1 MKILHLVGQRE
12 DFGGILSVIRSL
24 HQVGPSNCYQH
35 SVWVHKEYKETRD
48 PILDYQYGRFIISD
62 SRSHFLIFFT
72 SALAFL
78 GVRRLLN
85 RESFDVIH
93 AHTRGGLIVALF
105 VSWLMRRPVL
115 FTNHTFARRTGFYRW
130 IARRKRMTTVLLNPA
145 MAKHYC
151 LVINEPRSWIVFSG
165 CADNFLDKQLADNF
179 WSSTAPKA
187 KLKLVGM
194 GSVVRWKGWH
204 LLVQAMAKLPL
215 EMRSRVEF
223 HLWGPEQQDV
233 DSQAFSNELK
243 DFISQNNLQEA
254 VFLHGATN
262 KVVESLQSGH
272 FVVVASENEPCSVS
286 LMESLALGIPALAA
300 RSGGNVD
307 IVKDGETGILF
318 DNGSVEDLKKKII
331 SILTGE
337 VKLRPAVEIRD
348 SVRGW
353 AASAMTEKYN
363 RIYDHMAQINSNKL

>member
-12 DFGGILSVIRSL
+12 DIGGILSVVRSL
-24 HQVGPSNCYQH
+24 HQVGPSNRYQH
-35 SVWVHKEYKETRD
+35 SVWVHKQYIETRE
-48 PILDYQYGRFIISD
+48 PILDYRNGRFIISD

-72 SALAFL
+72 SVLAFL
-78 GVRRLLN
+78 GVRRILKQ
-85 RESFDVIH
+85 ESFDVIH

-105 VSWLMRRPVL
+105 ISWLMRRPVL

-130 IARRKRMTTVLLNPA
+130 ISRRKRMTTVLLNPA
-145 MAKHYC
+145 MAKHYS
-151 LVINEPRSWIVFSG
+151 LTIDEPRSWVVFSG
-165 CADNFLDKQLADNF
+165 CADNFLDKQLAENF
-179 WSSTAPKA
+179 WSSAAPKA

-194 GSVVRWKGWH
+194 GSIVRWKGWH
-204 LLVQAMAKLPL
+204 LPIQAIARLPL

-223 HLWGPEQQDV
+223 HLWGPEQQDS

-243 DFISQNNLQEA
+243 EFISQNNLQEA

-286 LMESLALGIPALAA
+286 LMESLALGLPALAA

-318 DNGSVEDLKKKII
+318 ENGSAEDLKNKII

-337 VKLRPAVEIRD
+337 VKLRQSVEIRD

-363 RIYDHMAQINSNKL
+363 RIYDHMAQISSNKL

>member
-24 HQVGPSNCYQH
+24 HQVGPSTSYQH
-35 SVWVHKEYKETRD
+35 LVWVHKEYKETRE
-48 PILDYQYGRFIISD
+48 PTLNYRYGRFIISD
-62 SRSHFLIFFT
+62 ASSHLLIFF
-72 SALAFL
+72 SSVLAFL
-78 GVRRLLN
+78 DVRCLLR

-105 VSWLMRRPVL
+105 VSWFMRKPVV

-145 MAKHYC
+145 MAKHYS
-151 LVINEPRSWIVFSG
+151 LAINEPRSWIVFSG

-243 DFISQNNLQEA
+243 DFIGQNNLQEA

>member
-24 HQVGPSNCYQH
+24 HQVSPSTSYQH
-35 SVWVHKEYKETRD
+35 SVWVHKEYKETRE
-48 PILDYQYGRFIISD
+48 PILNYRYGRFIISD
-62 SRSHFLIFFT
+62 ASSHLLIFF
-72 SALAFL
+72 SSVLAFL
-78 GVRRLLN
+78 DVRCLLR

-105 VSWLMRRPVL
+105 VSWFMRKPVL

-145 MAKHYC
+145 MAKHYS
-151 LVINEPRSWIVFSG
+151 LAIDEPRSWVVFSG
-165 CADNFLDKQLADNF
+165 CADVFLDKQLAENF
-179 WSSTAPKA
+179 WLSSASKA

-204 LLVQAMAKLPL
+204 LPIQAIAKLPL
-215 EMRSRVEF
+215 KMRSRVEF
-223 HLWGPEQQDV
+223 HLWGPEQKDS
-233 DSQAFSNELK
+233 DSQAFANELK
-243 DFISQNNLQEA
+243 ELISQKNLQES

-262 KVVESLQSGH
+262 KVIESLQTGH

-286 LMESLALGIPALAA
+286 LMESLALGLPALAA

-318 DNGSVEDLKKKII
+318 ENGSAEDLKNKII

-337 VKLRPAVEIRD
+337 VKLRQAVEIRE

>member
-35 SVWVHKEYKETRD
+35 SVWVHKEYKETRE

-145 MAKHYC
+145 MAKHYS
-151 LVINEPRSWIVFSG
+151 LAINEPRSWIVFSG

-243 DFISQNNLQEA
+243 DFIGQNNLQEA

-363 RIYDHMAQINSNKL
+363 RIYNHMAQINSNKL